1 MEGVFIPKKQLTG
14 KECLCVC
21 LCYLHK
27 LLCVLMELFQYWQRL
42 FRKAVFENALDDSA
56 AVGVSGEGE
65 DLRRRI
71 YTLQMSDKRSNDPL
85 KQTITFMDTDHSR
98 EACNS

>member
-1 MEGVFIPKKQLTG
+1 M
-14 KECLCVC
+14 C

-27 LLCVLMELFQYWQRL
+27 LLCVLMELFQDWQRL

-65 DLRRRI
+65 DLRRTI
-71 YTLQMSDKRSNDPL
+71 YTLQTVDR
-85 KQTITFMDTDHSR
+85 R
-98 EACNS
+98 

>member
-1 MEGVFIPKKQLTG
+1 MEGVSIQKKQLTG
-14 KECLCVC
+14 KECLCVCVFVC

-65 DLRRRI
+65 DLGRRI
-71 YTLQMSDKRSNDPL
+71 YTLQNVGTRGR
-85 KQTITFMDTDHSR
+85 F
-98 EACNS
+98 

>member
-1 MEGVFIPKKQLTG
+1 M
-14 KECLCVC
+14 C